1 MRFPSV
7 TLRLS
12 GWVGGLILD
21 PDRTYPNA
29 EDRTRLAVEL
39 SREGSHRG
47 KWDLSEERSSTGR
60 RTSSSPPVPRPRCKL
75 SSCPRLLLC
84 SREDGGDHGHPPAR
98 WGLRPGREEQPPY
111 ELVASTEPC
120 SMCFG
125 AVPWFGVR
133 HLVRGARGEDA
144 EAAGFDKG
152 PKPAEWVR
160 TLEEPSIT
168 VERDVLRN
176 EAAAVLRETAKKA
189 ASLHLQRPPGW
200 LEPKL
205 LGECCQVA
213 AAILCHH
220 DEVLDADAAYPWFVE
235 AGLYRHHVPR
245 DQLLVDRRDAGSF
258 VDLQPHPMA
267 GAVDK
272 AFRERLARLLVV
284 LECLVAPVV

>member
-7 TLRLS
+7 TLRLP

-47 KWDLSEERSSTGR
+47 KGDLSEQRSSTGR
-60 RTSSSPPVPRPRCKL
+60 RTSSSPPVPRPRCKPR
-75 SSCPRLLLC
+75 SCPGLLLRP
-84 SREDGGDHGHPPAR
+84 REDGGDHGHPPAR
-98 WGLRPGREEQPPY
+98 WGLRPGRGGAAT
-111 ELVASTEPC
+111 LRAASTEPC

-160 TLEEPSIT
+160 TLEEPGIT

-189 ASLHLQRPPGW
+189 ARSTSTTATRVARAETPWGMLSGCGSHTLSPRRGPRCGRRLPLVRRGRALPSPRPPG
-200 LEPKL
+200 P
-205 LGECCQVA
+205 A
-213 AAILCHH
+213 
-220 DEVLDADAAYPWFVE
+220 
-235 AGLYRHHVPR
+235 PR
-245 DQLLVDRRDAGSF
+245 R
-258 VDLQPHPMA
+258 P
-267 GAVDK
+267 
-272 AFRERLARLLVV
+272 
-284 LECLVAPVV
+284 

>member
-7 TLRLS
+7 TPRLP

-21 PDRTYPNA
+21 LDRTYPNA

-60 RTSSSPPVPRPRCKL
+60 RTSSSPPVPRPRCKPR
-75 SSCPRLLLC
+75 SCPGLLLC
-84 SREDGGDHGHPPAR
+84 PREDGSDHGHSPAR
-98 WGLRPGREEQPPY
+98 WGLRPGRGGAAT
-111 ELVASTEPC
+111 LRAASTKLC

-160 TLEEPSIT
+160 TLEEPGIT

-176 EAAAVLRETAKKA
+176 EAAAVLRETAKKVA
-189 ASLHLQRPPGW
+189 RSTSTTATRVARAETPWGMLSGCGSHTLSPRRGPRCGRRLPLVRRGRALPLPRPPG
-200 LEPKL
+200 P
-205 LGECCQVA
+205 A
-213 AAILCHH
+213 
-220 DEVLDADAAYPWFVE
+220 
-235 AGLYRHHVPR
+235 PR
-245 DQLLVDRRDAGSF
+245 RS
-258 VDLQPHPMA
+258 
-267 GAVDK
+267 
-272 AFRERLARLLVV
+272 
-284 LECLVAPVV
+284 

>member
-7 TLRLS
+7 TLRLP

-29 EDRTRLAVEL
+29 EDRMRLAVEL

-47 KWDLSEERSSTGR
+47 KGDLSEQRSSTGR
-60 RTSSSPPVPRPRCKL
+60 RTSSSPPVPRPRCKPR
-75 SSCPRLLLC
+75 SCPGLLLC

-160 TLEEPSIT
+160 TLEEPGIT

-189 ASLHLQRPPGW
+189 ARSTSTTAARVARAETPWGMLSGCGSHTLSPRRGPRCGRRLPLVRRGRALPSPRPPG
-200 LEPKL
+200 P
-205 LGECCQVA
+205 A
-213 AAILCHH
+213 
-220 DEVLDADAAYPWFVE
+220 
-235 AGLYRHHVPR
+235 PR
-245 DQLLVDRRDAGSF
+245 
-258 VDLQPHPMA
+258 QP
-267 GAVDK
+267 
-272 AFRERLARLLVV
+272 
-284 LECLVAPVV
+284 